1 MKAVS
6 TTILILF
13 SAAVLTAQPP
23 PGGGRGPQTEYGR
36 QSAQLQR
43 EGKMDAALDVLKK
56 ELQAHPDSVDANNR
70 AGLLLDLM
78 GKGQEARQYFQKAID
93 AAPDA
98 AAKANMQRAMAM
110 SYAFSGDCKNT
121 AKYEDMVF
129 AYYVTVGDFYNQGEM
144 ADEAARVCIDYGDLD
159 TAYTYYKKG
168 YEAGLKEP
176 NISDDRK
183 LLWEFR
189 WEHAQAR
196 IAIRRGQ
203 KAEAAKHVA
212 AAKAAVDGIKQEG
225 LKNQQQAFYPY
236 LTGYVALYAG
246 DYNKALADLQNA
258 SQNDPFIQCL
268 IGMTHE
274 KMGNQEKAM
283 EYYKKAATAS
293 AHNPPAA
300 FARPYATKKIG

>member
-6 TTILILF
+6 ATILILI
-13 SAAVLTAQPP
+13 SAAVLMAQP

-78 GKGQEARQYFQKAID
+78 GKGPEARQYFQKAID
-93 AAPDA
+93 AAPNA
-98 AAKANMQRAMAM
+98 ATKASMQRAMAM

-129 AYYVTVGDFYNQGEM
+129 EYWVTQEDGYQQGEM
-144 ADEAARVCIDYGDLD
+144 ANEAARVCIDYGDLD
-159 TAYTYYKKG
+159 TAYAYYKKG
-168 YEAGLKEP
+168 YEAGLKEK
-176 NISDDRK
+176 NISADRK

-189 WEHAQAR
+189 WQHAQAR

-203 KAEAAKHVA
+203 KAEATKHVA
-212 AAKAAVDGIKQEG
+212 AAKAALDGIQDQG
-225 LKNQQQAFYPY
+225 LRNQQQVFYPY

-246 DYNKALADLQNA
+246 DHSKALADLQNA
-258 SQNDPFIQCL
+258 NQNDPFIQCL
-268 IGMTHE
+268 IGITHE
-274 KMGNQEKAM
+274 KLGNQEKAM
-283 EYYKKAATAS
+283 EFYKKAVTAS

-300 FARPYATKKIG
+300 FARPYAAKKIG